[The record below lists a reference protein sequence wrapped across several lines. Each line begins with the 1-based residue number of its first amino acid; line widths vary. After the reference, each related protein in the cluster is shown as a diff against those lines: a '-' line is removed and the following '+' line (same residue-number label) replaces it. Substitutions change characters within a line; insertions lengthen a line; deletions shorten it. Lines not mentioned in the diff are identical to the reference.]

1 MIYTKA
7 KCPKCGE
14 EMQDEVLT
22 VYPPIS
28 IARCTRCGFS
38 KKLDTDD
45 VQEKP
50 LMGVTPYYAFYSQ
63 RIRDLANA
71 ISRHAGNAEDH
82 CVHDWIQEILILRAL
97 LRTMRTKEFY
107 EEEMEK
113 E

>member
-7 KCPKCGE
+7 ECPKCGE
-14 EMQDEVLT
+14 KMQVDAIT
-22 VYPPIS
+22 YT
-28 IARCTRCGFS
+28 ARCPRCGFTN
-38 KKLDTDD
+38 KLDDD

-50 LMGVTPYYAFYSQ
+50 PIGITPYYVFYSQ

-71 ISRHAGNAEDH
+71 IARHAGNAEDH
-82 CVHDWIQEILILRAL
+82 CVHDWIQEILILRSL
-97 LRTMRTKEFY
+97 LRAMRTKEFY